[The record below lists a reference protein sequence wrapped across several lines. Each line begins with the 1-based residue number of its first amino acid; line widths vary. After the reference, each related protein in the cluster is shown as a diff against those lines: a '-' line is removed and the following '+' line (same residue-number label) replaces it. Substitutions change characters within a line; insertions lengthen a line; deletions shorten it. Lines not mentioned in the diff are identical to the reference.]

1 MVANPSERSLELQ
14 SPTGA
19 QGNRTRSAMERRRAL
34 FPWLLIAPTLFVI
47 AMIVIYPMIFSLY
60 VSFTPFNLLR
70 PETFAFS
77 PETALRNYERLLGD
91 DLFWRSLGNTV
102 LFLAITV
109 NLEYFIALGLSQLI
123 ARVTWGQG
131 LIRTLLMIPMMFAP
145 VLVGFQFA
153 WFFNATVG
161 LVNNTLMSLGLMT
174 TPKAWLV
181 DEPSGMIVLMLA
193 SMWMNV
199 PVTTIILLAGTL
211 SQPSEVYEAAE
222 VDGAS
227 AWQQFRNI
235 TVPLLTPFTLI
246 ALTVRSLDVGRA
258 YDIVRIMTD
267 GGPANRTEMI
277 WTYAGQM
284 AIQNSRFGLASAMSM
299 VSVVIGILF
308 TLYLFRQLIKS
319 RVVQA

>member
-1 MVANPSERSLELQ
+1 MQPAPARRQ
-14 SPTGA
+14 SNSFLA
-19 QGNRTRSAMERRRAL
+19 RRAV
-34 FPWLLIAPTLFVI
+34 FPWLLIAPTLLVI
-47 AMIVIYPMIFSLY
+47 AAVVLYPMLYSIY

-70 PETFAFS
+70 PATFAFD
-77 PETALRNYERLLGD
+77 PATMFRNYERLLGD
-91 DLFWRSLGNTV
+91 EVFVGAFFRTLMFMAV
-102 LFLAITV
+102 TV
-109 NLEYFIALGLSQLI
+109 NLEYVLALGLSQLI
-123 ARVTWGQG
+123 ARVTWGQS

-161 LVNNTLMSLGLMT
+161 LVNNTLLSLGLLT

-181 DEPSGMIVLMLA
+181 DVPSGIFSIGLA
-193 SMWMNV
+193 SIWMNV

-211 SQPSEVYEAAE
+211 SLPSEVYEAAE
-222 VDGAS
+222 VDGAT
-227 AWQQFRNI
+227 AWQQFRRI
-235 TVPLLTPFTLI
+235 TLPLLQPFVLI

-277 WTYAGQM
+277 WTYVGEM

-299 VSVVIGILF
+299 VSVIVGVFF
-308 TLYLFRQLIKS
+308 TFYLFRQLVKS
-319 RVVQA
+319 RLVQ

>member
-1 MVANPSERSLELQ
+1 MDAALSVPLKKARRSGFEGRKLI
-14 SPTGA
+14 
-19 QGNRTRSAMERRRAL
+19 
-34 FPWLLIAPTLFVI
+34 FPWLLLAPTLVI
-47 AMIVIYPMIFSLY
+47 IAAVILYPMLYSVY

-70 PETFAFS
+70 PETFAFDPS
-77 PETALRNYERLLGD
+77 QMFRNYERLLND

-102 LFLAITV
+102 LFLGVTV
-109 NLEYFIALGLSQLI
+109 NLEYVIALGLSQVI

-131 LIRTLLMIPMMFAP
+131 MIRTLLMIPMMFAP
-145 VLVGFQFA
+145 VLVGFQYA

-161 LVNNTLMSLGLMT
+161 LVNNTLISLGLMT
-174 TPKAWLV
+174 EPKAWLV
-181 DEPSGMIVLMLA
+181 DVPTGMMSLMLA
-193 SMWMNV
+193 SMWMNI

-211 SQPSEVYEAAE
+211 SLPSEVYEAAE

-235 TVPLLTPFTLI
+235 TLPLLQPFILI

-277 WTYAGQM
+277 WTYVGEM

-299 VSVVIGILF
+299 VSVILGVLF
-308 TLYLFRQLIKS
+308 TLYLFYQLMKT
-319 RVVQA
+319 RVVQ

>member
-1 MVANPSERSLELQ
+1 MVAETHDSAAALTAHAARRQANRFA
-14 SPTGA
+14 A
-19 QGNRTRSAMERRRAL
+19 QRAV
-34 FPWLLIAPTLFVI
+34 FPWLLIAPTLFII
-47 AMIVIYPMIFSLY
+47 AAVVIYPMIYSVY

-70 PETFAFS
+70 PETLVFEPDRMF
-77 PETALRNYERLLGD
+77 RNYERLLTD
-91 DLFWRSLGNTV
+91 DLFWQSMGNTL
-102 LFLAITV
+102 LFMAVTV
-109 NLEYFIALGLSQLI
+109 NLEYVIALGLSQLI

-161 LVNNTLMSLGLMT
+161 LVNNVLLSLGLLS

-181 DEPSGMIVLMLA
+181 DIPTGMMSLMLA
-193 SMWMNV
+193 SMWMNI

-211 SQPSEVYEAAE
+211 SLPSEVYEAAE

-227 AWQQFRNI
+227 TWKQFRHI
-235 TVPLLTPFTLI
+235 TLPLLQPFILI
-246 ALTVRSLDVGRA
+246 ALTVRSLDIGRA

-277 WTYAGQM
+277 WTYVGEM

-299 VSVVIGILF
+299 VSVIVGVIF

-319 RVVQA
+319 RVVQ

>member
-1 MVANPSERSLELQ
+1 MVAETHDPAAAL
-14 SPTGA
+14 PAA
-19 QGNRTRSAMERRRAL
+19 QARRQANRFAAQRAV
-34 FPWLLIAPTLFVI
+34 FPWLLIAPTLFII
-47 AMIVIYPMIFSLY
+47 AAVVIYPMIYSIY

-70 PETFAFS
+70 PETFAF
-77 PETALRNYERLLGD
+77 EADRMFRNYERLLTD
-91 DLFWRSLGNTV
+91 ELFWQSMGNTL
-102 LFLAITV
+102 LFMAVTV
-109 NLEYFIALGLSQLI
+109 NLEYVIALGLSQLI

-161 LVNNTLMSLGLMT
+161 LVNNVLLSIGLIS

-181 DEPSGMIVLMLA
+181 DVPTGMMSLMLA
-193 SMWMNV
+193 SMWMNI
-199 PVTTIILLAGTL
+199 PVTTVILLAGTL
-211 SQPSEVYEAAE
+211 SLPSEVYEAAE

-227 AWQQFRNI
+227 AWKQFRHI
-235 TVPLLTPFTLI
+235 TLPLLQPFILI
-246 ALTVRSLDVGRA
+246 ALTVRSLDIGRA

-277 WTYAGQM
+277 WTYTGEM

-299 VSVVIGILF
+299 VSVIVGVVF

-319 RVVQA
+319 RVLQ

>member
-1 MVANPSERSLELQ
+1 MVAKPQAVVLSSPRSQRSGFE
-14 SPTGA
+14 
-19 QGNRTRSAMERRRAL
+19 TRKL
-34 FPWLLIAPTLFVI
+34 VFPWLLLLPTLFII
-47 AMIVIYPMIFSLY
+47 AAVVLYPMIYAVY

-70 PETFAFS
+70 PETFAFDA
-77 PETALRNYERLLGD
+77 TQMFRNYERLLDD

-102 LFLAITV
+102 LFLAVTV
-109 NLEYFIALGLSQLI
+109 NLEYVIALGLSQLI
-123 ARVTWGQG
+123 ARVTWGQS

-145 VLVGFQFA
+145 VLVGFQYA

-174 TPKAWLV
+174 EPKAWLV
-181 DEPSGMIVLMLA
+181 DVPTGMISIMLA
-193 SMWMNV
+193 SMWMNI
-199 PVTTIILLAGTL
+199 PVTTIILLAGTFSL
-211 SQPSEVYEAAE
+211 PTEVYEAAE

-227 AWQQFRNI
+227 AWKQFRHI
-235 TVPLLTPFTLI
+235 TLPLLQPFILI

-277 WTYAGQM
+277 WTYAGEM

-299 VSVVIGILF
+299 VSVILGVVF

-319 RVVQA
+319 RVVQ

>member
-1 MVANPSERSLELQ
+1 M
-14 SPTGA
+14 
-19 QGNRTRSAMERRRAL
+19 RSAMDRRRAI
-34 FPWLLIAPTLFVI
+34 FPWLLILPTLFVI
-47 AMIVIYPMIFSLY
+47 GMVVIYPMLFSLY
-60 VSFTPFNLLR
+60 VSFTPFNLMR
-70 PETFAFS
+70 PDTFAFAI
-77 PETALRNYERLLGD
+77 ETALRNYERLLTD
-91 DLFWRSLGNTV
+91 EVFWQALGNTV
-102 LFLAITV
+102 LFLAVTV

-161 LVNNTLMSLGLMT
+161 LVNNVLIGLGLMT
-174 TPKAWLV
+174 DPKAWLV
-181 DEPSGMIVLMLA
+181 DVPTGMMVLMLA
-193 SMWMNV
+193 SMWMNI

-211 SQPSEVYEAAE
+211 SLPSEVYEAAE

-227 AWQQFRNI
+227 AWQQFRRI

-277 WTYAGQM
+277 WTYVGEM

-299 VSVVIGILF
+299 VSVVIGVLF

-319 RVVQA
+319 RVVQV

>member
-1 MVANPSERSLELQ
+1 MVAETHDPAAAL
-14 SPTGA
+14 PAA
-19 QGNRTRSAMERRRAL
+19 QARRQANRFAAQRAV
-34 FPWLLIAPTLFVI
+34 FPWLLIAPTLFII
-47 AMIVIYPMIFSLY
+47 AAVVIYPMIYSIY

-70 PETFAFS
+70 PETFAF
-77 PETALRNYERLLGD
+77 EADRMFRNYERLLTD
-91 DLFWRSLGNTV
+91 ELFWQSMGNTL
-102 LFLAITV
+102 LFMAVTV
-109 NLEYFIALGLSQLI
+109 NLEYVIALGLSQLI

-161 LVNNTLMSLGLMT
+161 LVNNVLLSIGLIS

-181 DEPSGMIVLMLA
+181 DVPTGMMSLMLA
-193 SMWMNV
+193 SMWMNI
-199 PVTTIILLAGTL
+199 PVTTVILLAGTL
-211 SQPSEVYEAAE
+211 SLPSEVYEAAE

-227 AWQQFRNI
+227 TWKQFRHI
-235 TVPLLTPFTLI
+235 TLPLLQPFILI
-246 ALTVRSLDVGRA
+246 ALTVRSLDIGRA

-277 WTYAGQM
+277 WTYTGEM

-299 VSVVIGILF
+299 VSVIVGVVF

-319 RVVQA
+319 RVLQ

>member
-1 MVANPSERSLELQ
+1 MRNALQ
-14 SPTGA
+14 R
-19 QGNRTRSAMERRRAL
+19 QRTL
-34 FPWLLIAPTLFVI
+34 FPWLLILPTLFAVGIVI
-47 AMIVIYPMIFSLY
+47 IYPMLFSLY

-77 PETALRNYERLLGD
+77 WDTMFRNYERLLGD
-91 DLFWRSLGNTV
+91 DVFWQALGNTV
-102 LFLAITV
+102 IFLAVTV
-109 NLEYFIALGLSQLI
+109 NVEYVIALGLSQLI
-123 ARVTWGQG
+123 ARVTWGQS

-145 VLVGFQFA
+145 VLVGFQFG

-161 LVNNTLMSLGLMT
+161 LVNNVLIGLGLMT
-174 TPKAWLV
+174 EPKAWLV
-181 DEPSGMIVLMLA
+181 DVPTGMLSLMLA
-193 SMWMNV
+193 SMWMNI

-211 SQPSEVYEAAE
+211 SLPSEVYEAAE
-222 VDGAS
+222 VDGAG
-227 AWQQFRNI
+227 AWQQFRHI

-277 WTYAGQM
+277 WTYVGEM

-299 VSVVIGILF
+299 ISVIIGILF

>member
-1 MVANPSERSLELQ
+1 MVADSSKSSLRMPETNQAEQRKMQRAL
-14 SPTGA
+14 
-19 QGNRTRSAMERRRAL
+19 RRRRML
-34 FPWLLIAPTLFVI
+34 FPWMLILPTLFVI
-47 AMIVIYPMIFSLY
+47 GMIVIYPMLFSLY

-77 PETALRNYERLLGD
+77 AETALRNYERLLGD
-91 DLFWRSLGNTV
+91 DVFWQALGNTV
-102 LFLAITV
+102 LFLAVTV
-109 NLEYFIALGLSQLI
+109 NLEYVIALGLSQLI
-123 ARVTWGQG
+123 ARVTWGQS

-161 LVNNTLMSLGLMT
+161 LVNNVLTTLGLMSE
-174 TPKAWLV
+174 PKAWLV
-181 DEPSGMIVLMLA
+181 DVPTGMLSLMLA
-193 SMWMNV
+193 SMWMNI

-211 SQPSEVYEAAE
+211 SLPSEVYEAAE
-222 VDGAS
+222 VDGAG
-227 AWQQFRNI
+227 AWQQFRHI

-277 WTYAGQM
+277 WTYVGEM

-299 VSVVIGILF
+299 ISVVIGILF

>member
-1 MVANPSERSLELQ
+1 M
-14 SPTGA
+14 
-19 QGNRTRSAMERRRAL
+19 RSAMDRRRAI
-34 FPWLLIAPTLFVI
+34 FPWLLILPTLFVI
-47 AMIVIYPMIFSLY
+47 GMVVIYPMLFSLY
-60 VSFTPFNLLR
+60 VSFTPFNLMR
-70 PETFAFS
+70 PDTFAFAI
-77 PETALRNYERLLGD
+77 ETALRNYERLLSD
-91 DLFWRSLGNTV
+91 DVFWQALGNTV
-102 LFLAITV
+102 LFLTVTV

-161 LVNNTLMSLGLMT
+161 LVNNVLIGLGLMT
-174 TPKAWLV
+174 DPKAWLV
-181 DEPSGMIVLMLA
+181 DVPTGMMVLMLA
-193 SMWMNV
+193 SMWMNI

-211 SQPSEVYEAAE
+211 SLPSEVYEAAE

-227 AWQQFRNI
+227 AWQQFRRI

-277 WTYAGQM
+277 WTYVGEM

-299 VSVVIGILF
+299 VSVVIGVLF

-319 RVVQA
+319 RVVQV

>member
-1 MVANPSERSLELQ
+1 M
-14 SPTGA
+14 
-19 QGNRTRSAMERRRAL
+19 RSAMDRRRAI
-34 FPWLLIAPTLFVI
+34 FPWLLILPTLFVI
-47 AMIVIYPMIFSLY
+47 GMVVIYPMLFSLY
-60 VSFTPFNLLR
+60 VSFTPFNLMR
-70 PETFAFS
+70 PDTFAFAI
-77 PETALRNYERLLGD
+77 ETALRNYERLLTD
-91 DLFWRSLGNTV
+91 EVFWQALGNTV
-102 LFLAITV
+102 LFLAVTV

-161 LVNNTLMSLGLMT
+161 LVNNVLIGLGLMT
-174 TPKAWLV
+174 DPKAWLV
-181 DEPSGMIVLMLA
+181 DVPTGMMVLMLA
-193 SMWMNV
+193 SMWMNI

-211 SQPSEVYEAAE
+211 SLPSEVYEAAE

-227 AWQQFRNI
+227 AWQQFRRI

-277 WTYAGQM
+277 WTYVGEM

-299 VSVVIGILF
+299 VSVVIGVLF

-319 RVVQA
+319 REVQV